1 MYNKVI
7 LIGNLGA
14 DPELRTLDSGS
25 RVVKISLATNENY
38 QDKSGEWQKRT
49 EWHNV
54 IGWNNLADRMAQ
66 YLKKGSMVFIE
77 GKVTYR
83 KWQDQEGKDR
93 YTTDILA
100 NTMRMLEK
108 RDPSSGGGGFP
119 SDADAQA
126 YVKQAPVSNPASPA
140 PEAPQ
145 ANASEEDDLPF

>member
-25 RVVKISLATNENY
+25 RVVKISVATNENY

-54 IGWNNLADRMAQ
+54 IAWNNLADRMSNS
-66 YLKKGSMVFIE
+66 LKKGMMVFIE

-108 RDPSSGGGGFP
+108 RDPSNSGGGFP
-119 SDADAQA
+119 SDTDAPS
-126 YVKQAPVSNPASPA
+126 YVKEAPVSNPT
-140 PEAPQ
+140 APQ
-145 ANASEEDDLPF
+145 AAPQAKAPEEDDLPF

>member
-25 RVVKISLATNENY
+25 RVVKISVATNENY
-38 QDKSGEWQKRT
+38 QDKAGEWQKRT
-49 EWHNV
+49 EWHTV
-54 IGWNNLADRMAQ
+54 IGWNNLADRMSNS
-66 YLKKGSMVFIE
+66 LKKGMMVFIE

-100 NTMRMLEK
+100 NTMRLLEK
-108 RDPSSGGGGFP
+108 REPSNGGGGFP

-126 YVKQAPVSNPASPA
+126 YVKQAPVSNPASPQA
-140 PEAPQ
+140 EAPQ
-145 ANASEEDDLPF
+145 VNTPEEDDLPF